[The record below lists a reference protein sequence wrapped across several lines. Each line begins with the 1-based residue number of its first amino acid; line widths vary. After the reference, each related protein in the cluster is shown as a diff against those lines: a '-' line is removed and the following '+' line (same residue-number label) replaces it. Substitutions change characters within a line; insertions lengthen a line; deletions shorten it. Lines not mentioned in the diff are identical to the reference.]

1 MVNPRLILL
10 YLFKRESNESVQWS
24 CLVERIEDLLK
35 MTVIYQNETRIEEIE
50 EYNTSFL
57 SFGQLISRLN
67 PIEYGAGKEY

>member
-1 MVNPRLILL
+1 
-10 YLFKRESNESVQWS
+10 
-24 CLVERIEDLLK
+24 